1 MTTQAPRTAW
11 GRTALF
17 GTIILAG
24 AVGGGVAWA
33 NYAMLSSA
41 VMASGNVVVAG
52 QPKSVQHLDGGIV
65 SRIAI
70 SQGDRVEAGQM
81 LIALDATTIEANLR
95 IYERRLRSA
104 LVQRARLQAELDRRK
119 DFALPMAE
127 AQTYRLGDLTASG
140 TRQREMME
148 ARMVNRE
155 SEWSQYDEKLA
166 QFGNQIAGVQGLMR
180 QKVRQIEGYTGELD
194 ALKTLVAKSLAPKS
208 RLLALE
214 RAESDMRGQVAEH
227 LSEVA
232 RIKNSIA
239 EARLAQ
245 EQISKTF
252 REKVLEELETAEGS
266 IDELT
271 QQLQSTH
278 AQLSRIEIRAPV
290 SGTIHE
296 LNVFTI
302 GGVVQPGQTVMQ
314 IVPTSSDHELEV
326 FVDPQS
332 IDEIRPGQPV
342 TILFPAF
349 HQSKTPELF
358 GTVGTISP
366 ASVVDE
372 QSGIAFYRVI
382 VSLPPEQEA
391 RLDGKILI
399 PGMPVEAQFPTG
411 ERSVLSYLVKPLGDN
426 LTKAFREE

>member
-1 MTTQAPRTAW
+1 M
-11 GRTALF
+11 
-17 GTIILAG
+17 AG
-24 AVGGGVAWA
+24 AVVGGVAWA

-41 VMASGNVVVAG
+41 VIASGNVAVAG

-65 SRIAI
+65 SAIAV
-70 SQGDRVEAGQM
+70 SQGDNVEKGQL

-104 LVQRARLQAELDRRK
+104 LVQRARLQAELDQRGN
-119 DFALPMAE
+119 FALPLAE
-127 AQTYRLGDLTASG
+127 TQKFDLGDLAASG
-140 TRQREMME
+140 ARQREMMA
-148 ARMVNRE
+148 ARGVNRQ
-155 SEWSQYDEKLA
+155 SEWAQYDEKLA
-166 QFGNQIAGVQGLMR
+166 QFGNQIAGVQGLLR
-180 QKVRQIEGYTGELD
+180 QKVRQIEGYAGELE
-194 ALKTLVAKSLAPKS
+194 ALKTLVTKSLAPKS

-227 LSEVA
+227 LSEIA
-232 RIKNSIA
+232 RIKNSIT

-245 EQISKTF
+245 DQIAKTF
-252 REKVLEELETAEGS
+252 REKALEELETVEGS

-271 QQLQSTH
+271 QQLQSTRS
-278 AQLSRIEIRAPV
+278 QLSRIEIRAPV

-314 IVPTSSDHELEV
+314 IVPAGSDHELEV

-332 IDEIRPGQPV
+332 IDEIGTGQPV
-342 TILFPAF
+342 TIRFPAF

-358 GTVGTISP
+358 GAVGTISP
-366 ASVVDE
+366 ASVIDE
-372 QSGIAFYRVI
+372 QSGVAFYRVI
-382 VSLPPEQEA
+382 VFLPPEQEA
-391 RLDGKILI
+391 RLNGKILI

>member
-1 MTTQAPRTAW
+1 MTRKNPRTGW
-11 GRTALF
+11 GLTALF
-17 GTIILAG
+17 GTILLAG
-24 AVGGGVAWA
+24 GVGGGVAWA

-41 VMASGNVVVAG
+41 VMASGNVAVVG

-65 SRIAI
+65 SKIAV
-70 SQGDRVEAGQM
+70 SQGDAVRQGQL
-81 LIALDATTIEANLR
+81 LIALDATTIDANLK

-104 LVQRARLQAELDRRK
+104 LVQRARLQAELDRRNA
-119 DFALPMAE
+119 FALPVAE
-127 AQTYRLGDLTASG
+127 AGRFDLGDLSTSG
-140 TRQREMME
+140 RRQREMME
-148 ARMVNRE
+148 ARAVNRE
-155 SEWSQYDEKLA
+155 SERAQYDEKLA

-180 QKVRQIEGYTGELD
+180 QKVRQLEGYKGEL
-194 ALKTLVAKSLAPKS
+194 ASLKTLVSKGLAPKS

-214 RAESDMRGQVAEH
+214 RAEGDIRGQVAEH
-227 LSEVA
+227 ISEIA
-232 RIKNSIA
+232 RIQNSIA

-245 EQISKTF
+245 DQIAKTF
-252 REKVLEELETAEGS
+252 REKVLEELETVEGS
-266 IDELT
+266 IDELV
-271 QQLQSTH
+271 QQLQSTR

-314 IVPTSSDHELEV
+314 IVPASRDHELEV

-342 TILFPAF
+342 TIRFPAF

-358 GTVGTISP
+358 GSVGTISP

-372 QSGIAFYRVI
+372 QSGVAFYRVI

-391 RLDGKILI
+391 RLDGKALI

-411 ERSVLSYLVKPLGDN
+411 ERSVLSYLVKPLGDSM
-426 LTKAFREE
+426 TKAFREE

>member
-1 MTTQAPRTAW
+1 MLT
-11 GRTALF
+11 
-17 GTIILAG
+17 G

-41 VMASGNVVVAG
+41 VIASGNVAVAG

-65 SRIAI
+65 SGIAI
-70 SQGDRVEAGQM
+70 SQGDTVEDGQL
-81 LIALDATTIEANLR
+81 LIALDAITIEANLR

-104 LVQRARLQAELDRRK
+104 LVQRARLQAELEQRQRFD
-119 DFALPMAE
+119 LPVAK
-127 AQTYRLGDLTASG
+127 AQEFDLGDLTAPG
-140 TRQREMME
+140 ARQSEMMA
-148 ARMVNRE
+148 ARAQNRQ
-155 SEWSQYDEKLA
+155 SEWAQYDEKLA

-180 QKVRQIEGYTGELD
+180 QKVRQIEGYTGELN
-194 ALKTLVAKSLAPKS
+194 ALKILVAKALAPKS
-208 RLLALE
+208 RLMALE
-214 RAESDMRGQVAEH
+214 RAEADLRGQVAEH
-227 LSEVA
+227 LSEIA
-232 RIKNSIA
+232 RIKNSIT

-245 EQISKTF
+245 EQIAKTF
-252 REKVLEELETAEGS
+252 RERVLEELETVEGS

-271 QQLQSTH
+271 QQLQSTRS
-278 AQLSRIEIRAPV
+278 QLSRVEIRAPV

-314 IVPTSSDHELEV
+314 IVPASSDHELEV

-332 IDEIRPGQPV
+332 IDEIGPGQPV
-342 TILFPAF
+342 TIRFPAF

-372 QSGIAFYRVI
+372 QSGVAFYRVI
-382 VSLPPEQEA
+382 VLLPPEQEA
-391 RLDGKILI
+391 RLNGKTLI

>member
-1 MTTQAPRTAW
+1 MSEKTPRIGW
-11 GRTALF
+11 GRTALL
-17 GTIILAG
+17 GTIMLTG

-41 VMASGNVVVAG
+41 VIASGNVAVAG

-65 SRIAI
+65 SGIAI
-70 SQGDRVEAGQM
+70 SQGDTVEDGQL
-81 LIALDATTIEANLR
+81 LIALDAITIEANLR

-104 LVQRARLQAELDRRK
+104 LVQRARLQAELEQRQRFD
-119 DFALPMAE
+119 LPVAK
-127 AQTYRLGDLTASG
+127 AQEFDLGDLTAPG
-140 TRQREMME
+140 ARQSEMMA
-148 ARMVNRE
+148 ARAQNRQ
-155 SEWSQYDEKLA
+155 SEWAQYDEKLA

-180 QKVRQIEGYTGELD
+180 QKVRQIEGYTGELN
-194 ALKTLVAKSLAPKS
+194 ALKILVAKALAPKS
-208 RLLALE
+208 RLMALE
-214 RAESDMRGQVAEH
+214 RAEADLRGQVAEH
-227 LSEVA
+227 LSEIA
-232 RIKNSIA
+232 RIKNSIT

-245 EQISKTF
+245 EQIAKTF
-252 REKVLEELETAEGS
+252 RERVLEELETVEGS

-271 QQLQSTH
+271 QQLQSTRS
-278 AQLSRIEIRAPV
+278 QLSRVEIRAPV

-314 IVPTSSDHELEV
+314 IVPASSDHELEV

-332 IDEIRPGQPV
+332 IDEIGPGQPV
-342 TILFPAF
+342 TIRFPAF

-372 QSGIAFYRVI
+372 QSGVAFYRVI
-382 VSLPPEQEA
+382 VLLPPEQEA
-391 RLDGKILI
+391 RLNGKTLI

>member
-1 MTTQAPRTAW
+1 MSEKTPRIGW
-11 GRTALF
+11 GRTALL
-17 GTIILAG
+17 GTIMLTG

-41 VMASGNVVVAG
+41 VIASGNVAVAG

-65 SRIAI
+65 SGIAI
-70 SQGDRVEAGQM
+70 SQGDTVEDGQL
-81 LIALDATTIEANLR
+81 LIALDAITIEANLR

-104 LVQRARLQAELDRRK
+104 LVQRARLQAELEQSQRFD
-119 DFALPMAE
+119 LPVAK
-127 AQTYRLGDLTASG
+127 AQEFDLGDLTAPG
-140 TRQREMME
+140 ARQSEMMA
-148 ARMVNRE
+148 ARAQNRQ
-155 SEWSQYDEKLA
+155 SEWAQYDEKLA

-180 QKVRQIEGYTGELD
+180 QKVRQIEGYTGELN
-194 ALKTLVAKSLAPKS
+194 ALKILVAKALAPKS
-208 RLLALE
+208 RLMALE
-214 RAESDMRGQVAEH
+214 RAEADLRGQVAEH
-227 LSEVA
+227 LSEIA
-232 RIKNSIA
+232 RIKNSIT

-245 EQISKTF
+245 EQIAKTF
-252 REKVLEELETAEGS
+252 RERVLEELETVEGS

-271 QQLQSTH
+271 QQLQSTRS
-278 AQLSRIEIRAPV
+278 QLSRVEIRAPV

-314 IVPTSSDHELEV
+314 IVPASSDHELEV

-332 IDEIRPGQPV
+332 IDEIGPGQPV
-342 TILFPAF
+342 TIRFPAF

-372 QSGIAFYRVI
+372 QSGVAFYRVI
-382 VSLPPEQEA
+382 VLLPPEQEA
-391 RLDGKILI
+391 RLNGKTLI